1 MLRLPLVRQATNYT
15 CGVAALQSVLSYYG
29 EDVRE
34 DVLSKALRANRSQG
48 TARIQIEKY
57 AGKHGYEFESHE
69 NMDVQALKKLLDERK
84 PVICLIQAWPDKP
97 VDYVNDWSDGHYV
110 VAAGYD
116 ERNFYFMD
124 PSVGGHYSYI
134 SASDFPTRWHDTD
147 GKSKLHH
154 FGMAV
159 YKPNTVPDTDS
170 VQATQ

>member
-1 MLRLPLVRQATNYT
+1 
-15 CGVAALQSVLSYYG
+15 VAALQSVLAYYG

-48 TARIQIEKY
+48 TARIQIQKY
-57 AGKHGYEFESHE
+57 ASKHLYAVESHE
-69 NMDVQALKKLLDERK
+69 NMDVLALKKLLDQGK
-84 PVICLIQAWPDKP
+84 PVICLIQAWADKP
-97 VDYVNDWSDGHYV
+97 VEYKSDWSDGHYV

-116 ERNFYFMD
+116 QENLYLMD

-134 SASDFPTRWHDTD
+134 SASDFLNRWHDKD

-159 YKPNTVPDTDS
+159 SKPNVVPETDS